1 MKDKKTLQNVNSGWV
16 SMEVLGALL
25 VIMLAVI
32 YGAERLSEYLDDQE
46 YAVMA
51 THANSFNEAAKNY
64 IADHTDTIAT
74 SATATSPV
82 LITPDLLKSNGYLQ
96 SGFFNNNSYG
106 QTYVTAVVKNAK
118 MNNTLQALTCTTGG
132 SQIPYKGMRSISTHI
147 SGMGGYVNQDNV
159 ATGAYGGW
167 QSNTTDFGVN
177 CTTGHIAIALSSEVL
192 GTVIQESDRLY
203 RYQVNGRPDLNKMHT
218 SIDLGSNNL
227 NSVATLNGQTGSFS
241 GNVNAANVNTSSNVT
256 ASGSVAANG
265 NVSANSNVTAGNGIT
280 ANSDIRSN
288 NGWLIAK
295 NSKGWINE
303 DHGGGM
309 YMDDNDWIKSVN
321 GKGIY
326 TSGQLRGG
334 TVRADGRMS
343 VGEYLQLEGQAV
355 EGTSCPSNGL
365 LGRTNEGVTLYCKNG
380 IWTNGNS
387 GNLYIS
393 GLGSQSLGT
402 HSFCALMK
410 VNLQARSGDTSDVG
424 TCQVTRDASGV
435 WALVDQSNKNNKGCQ
450 AVCF

>member
-1 MKDKKTLQNVNSGWV
+1 MKENHTPQKVNSGFV
-16 SMEVLGALL
+16 SIEVMGALL
-25 VIMLAVI
+25 IIMLAVLF
-32 YGAERLSEYLDDQE
+32 GAEKLSEYLDDQE
-46 YAVMA
+46 FTVMA
-51 THANSFNEAAKNY
+51 RHANSFNEAAKNY
-64 IADHTDTIAT
+64 IADHTDTISN
-74 SATATSPV
+74 SATATTPV
-82 LITPDLLKSNGYLQ
+82 LITPDILKTNGYLQ

-147 SGMGGYVNQDNV
+147 SGMGGYVSQDNV

-334 TVRADGRMS
+334 AVVSEGRLTANEYIQIDG
-343 VGEYLQLEGQAV
+343 LAV
-355 EGTSCPSNGL
+355 AGSRCSPNGL
-365 LGRTNEGVTLYCKNG
+365 IGRDFKGSTLSCQDGVWKNSMAVDLKIYTGNQNLGVHSYCAITNSQFGVLMGDGVT
-380 IWTNGNS
+380 S
-387 GNLYIS
+387 GFCNVRRNES
-393 GLGSQSLGT
+393 DGSWILSTDKYTGAKC
-402 HSFCALMK
+402 SA
-410 VNLQARSGDTSDVG
+410 A
-424 TCQVTRDASGV
+424 
-435 WALVDQSNKNNKGCQ
+435 
-450 AVCF
+450 CF